1 MYSKCQETWLR
12 INPIPVSPQP
22 DLAAPRC
29 DGTLEVGYGSGRWV
43 LWHDSPTEGQEY
55 PSKLR

>member
-1 MYSKCQETWLR
+1 MYSKESWLR
-12 INPIPVSPQP
+12 STPSLSVSPQP